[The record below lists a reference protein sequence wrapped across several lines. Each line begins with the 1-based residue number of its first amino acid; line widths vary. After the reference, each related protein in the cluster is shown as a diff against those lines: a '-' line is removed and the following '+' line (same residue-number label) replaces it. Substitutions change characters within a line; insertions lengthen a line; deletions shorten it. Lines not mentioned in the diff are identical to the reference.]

1 MNAVMLSLAA
11 CAATIAGGLFALR
24 WRARLP
30 LALGFTAG
38 ALLGVVSFELI
49 PEAFAISMRSGTD
62 GRTAMV
68 ALVAGFLLFL
78 ALHER
83 VRTIGAGAMVAHS
96 LMDGIGIGLA
106 FQVSPAMGA
115 AVALAVVAHDFC
127 DGLNTTA
134 IMIVQ
139 GSSRAAALA
148 MLAID
153 ALAPVAGVA
162 SASWLKVPP
171 HALVNVLGFFAGF
184 LLYVGIADILPRARE
199 VAAAHPGR
207 LLALS
212 GLGASLPYVAVR
224 VAG

>member
-1 MNAVMLSLAA
+1 
-11 CAATIAGGLFALR
+11 
-24 WRARLP
+24 
-30 LALGFTAG
+30 
-38 ALLGVVSFELI
+38 
-49 PEAFAISMRSGTD
+49 
-62 GRTAMV
+62 
-68 ALVAGFLLFL
+68 
-78 ALHER
+78 
-83 VRTIGAGAMVAHS
+83 MVAHS

-134 IMIVQ
+134 ILIVQ
-139 GSSRAAALA
+139 GSSRAGALA
-148 MLAID
+148 MLAVD

-162 SASWLKVPP
+162 SAAWLEVQPQ
-171 HALVNVLGFFAGF
+171 ALVNVLGFFAGF
-184 LLYVGIADILPRARE
+184 LLYVGIADILPRARQ
-199 VAAAHPGR
+199 VAAASPGR

>member
-1 MNAVMLSLAA
+1 
-11 CAATIAGGLFALR
+11 
-24 WRARLP
+24 
-30 LALGFTAG
+30 
-38 ALLGVVSFELI
+38 
-49 PEAFAISMRSGTD
+49 
-62 GRTAMV
+62 
-68 ALVAGFLLFL
+68 
-78 ALHER
+78 
-83 VRTIGAGAMVAHS
+83 
-96 LMDGIGIGLA
+96 
-106 FQVSPAMGA
+106 
-115 AVALAVVAHDFC
+115 VALAVVAHDFC

-162 SASWLKVPP
+162 SASWLEVPP